1 MREAIMRELN
11 RVIVSSIPARGE
23 VYSIHLYETYGMS
36 VVYPGIPVSSINKT
50 DRHDVTEIYMW
61 R

>member
-1 MREAIMRELN
+1 MRELD
-11 RVIVSSIPARGE
+11 RIVASSIPARGE
-23 VYSIHLYETYGMS
+23 VFSIHLYETYGIS
-36 VVYPGIPVSSINKT
+36 VVYLCTPVFSTNKT